1 MNEIPLFDNFY
12 KNEVLKEL
20 FRKNSKLENFHNGL
34 NLDRINEKFLNNRD
48 LNESQRKI
56 LFNVIQQQYQ
66 QLGEDFP
73 TSLNLIKNKGTFTIA
88 TGHQLCVFGG
98 PQYFIHKI
106 ISIIKTAYN
115 LKKRFKDKNFIPV
128 FWMASEDHDFKE
140 ISELHLFNK
149 TLKVE
154 KEDSIEVG
162 KLKSELFLPILNE
175 LKEIFKNDH
184 RFNFLESIFSNALN
198 YNSWSEATRYWIHQ
212 IFKKENLIILDAD
225 DKRLKKIFSPIII
238 KELKDQFVFNCVS
251 KTNEEIINNG
261 FQPKINPRKLNL
273 FYLDKSKRTRIII
286 ENDRFI
292 IDKKSFTYTEL
303 EQEVTQFP
311 EKFSPN
317 VLMRPIYQENL
328 LPNIIYIGGPSEIAY
343 WTQLKNTF
351 DKVNINFPVL
361 LLRDHFL
368 WLDQKS
374 IKKWKSFGF
383 RIKDLSANPDTL
395 IKTYLSKT
403 TKDLDFSNENKLL
416 EELKSQLETKSN
428 SIDVTLIPA
437 VEATMKSVS
446 NNLQKLQNKLLQA
459 IKRKEEQ
466 KLNQINKISSLVH
479 QNGILKERSQSFI
492 PSFIQNSSNY
502 LNKLINASNPENN
515 SLKLID

>member
-1 MNEIPLFDNFY
+1 MIEVPLFDNFY
-12 KNEVLKEL
+12 NSEVLKEL
-20 FRKNSKLENFHNGL
+20 FKKNSKLENFHNGL
-34 NLDRINEKFLNNRD
+34 NLDRINENFLNKRD
-48 LNESQRKI
+48 LKETQRNI
-56 LFNVIQQQYQ
+56 IYTVIQEQYHK
-66 QLGEDFP
+66 LGINP
-73 TSLNLIKNKGTFTIA
+73 PNNLALIKNKGTFTIT

-115 LKKRFKDKNFIPV
+115 LKKRFKDKNFIPI

-140 ISELHLFNK
+140 ISELQLFNK
-149 TLKVE
+149 ILKVE
-154 KEDSIEVG
+154 KEDSIAVG
-162 KLKSELFLPILNE
+162 KLKPELFDPVLNE
-175 LKEIFKNDH
+175 LKEIFKNDQ
-184 RFNFLESIFSNALN
+184 RFNFLESIFSNALK
-198 YNSWSEATRYWIHQ
+198 YNSWSEATRYWVHQ
-212 IFKKENLIILDAD
+212 IFEKENLIIIDAD
-225 DKRLKKIFSPIII
+225 DRRLKKIFSSVIE
-238 KELKDQFVFNCVS
+238 KEINDQFIFHTVS
-251 KTNEEIINNG
+251 KTNKEIVNRG
-261 FQPKINPRKLNL
+261 FPPKINPRILNL
-273 FYLDKSKRTRIII
+273 FYLDKSKRTRIIMV
-286 ENDRFI
+286 ENRFI
-292 IDKKSFTYTEL
+292 IDNKSFSYADLKEEL
-303 EQEVTQFP
+303 TQFP

-343 WTQLKNTF
+343 WIQLKETF
-351 DKVNINFPVL
+351 SQVDINFPIL

-368 WLDQKS
+368 WFDQET

-383 RIKDLSANPDTL
+383 GIKDLSANPDSL

-403 TKDLDFSNENKLL
+403 AKDLDFSYENKLL
-416 EELKSQLETKSN
+416 EELKSNLETKSN

-437 VEATMKSVS
+437 VEATMKFVD
-446 NNLQKLQNKLLQA
+446 NNLQKVQNKLLKA

-502 LNKLINASNPENN
+502 VNKLINASNPESN

>member
-73 TSLNLIKNKGTFTIA
+73 TSLNLIKNKGTFTIT

-225 DKRLKKIFSPIII
+225 DKRLKKNIFS
-238 KELKDQFVFNCVS
+238 
-251 KTNEEIINNG
+251 
-261 FQPKINPRKLNL
+261 
-273 FYLDKSKRTRIII
+273 
-286 ENDRFI
+286 
-292 IDKKSFTYTEL
+292 
-303 EQEVTQFP
+303 
-311 EKFSPN
+311 
-317 VLMRPIYQENL
+317 
-328 LPNIIYIGGPSEIAY
+328 
-343 WTQLKNTF
+343 
-351 DKVNINFPVL
+351 
-361 LLRDHFL
+361 
-368 WLDQKS
+368 
-374 IKKWKSFGF
+374 
-383 RIKDLSANPDTL
+383 
-395 IKTYLSKT
+395 
-403 TKDLDFSNENKLL
+403 
-416 EELKSQLETKSN
+416 
-428 SIDVTLIPA
+428 
-437 VEATMKSVS
+437 
-446 NNLQKLQNKLLQA
+446 
-459 IKRKEEQ
+459 
-466 KLNQINKISSLVH
+466 
-479 QNGILKERSQSFI
+479 
-492 PSFIQNSSNY
+492 NY
-502 LNKLINASNPENN
+502 N
-515 SLKLID
+515 